1 MHSRWTTLV
10 IWRPEKCS
18 REKSP
23 PEKSP
28 RENCP
33 PKNYPPEL
41 WAPGKLPL
49 GKCHPG
55 KMPPGKLPPGQLP
68 HEKLFYLIFV
78 AFDIILRLSLSKL
91 FIVTSFRGVSRN
103 PSTSIIDFLVT
114 VVNGISWC
122 NKKLL
127 FRCCDGR
134 RFDSEFI
141 RWRFSKMFISKAH
154 GSASD
159 TR

>member
-28 RENCP
+28 RENGP

-127 FRCCDGR
+127 FRFCDRR

>member
-18 REKSP
+18 REKCP
-23 PEKSP
+23 PENGP
-28 RENCP
+28 R
-33 PKNYPPEL
+33 EL

-127 FRCCDGR
+127 FRCCDRR